1 MIVASQSSQAAQ
13 IKGRIA
19 ARIEA
24 GLYPREIEFCVI
36 SDPEGGR
43 IGSGGA
49 TILAAYELRDRLAG
63 GEAALVINAGG
74 ESRRM
79 PAYALEAKLF
89 APIPLPSSSR
99 IPPVIL
105 DYQIGLFLRYPWR
118 EGELIVTSGDVTID
132 FDTDLIPEE
141 RGEIYGFAKPESFE
155 LGSQHGVYKF
165 DRNRAKVVDFFQK
178 ESAEFLSENAS
189 LEGSRSCALD
199 IGIVGFSPAGLERL
213 FELAQARL
221 ADDATLFELLQ
232 EGRVGLDLY
241 VELLMAFLAN
251 MPIQRYR
258 DKVRAHSRLDDPSF
272 EIIHS
277 AFRGVDFRAYL
288 TRRTQFL
295 HFGSLPE
302 YPLSCEE
309 LASGGALPFY
319 VGEDAE
325 IRPVLSEAAIRFNS
339 IDSAC
344 VPQPGARHIY
354 LESCMRTEIGAAA
367 GLNLFIGL
375 VDRRFS
381 SPVAAGIC
389 LDERRTS
396 QGRILLVYG
405 LKDTWRPQMDP
416 QKLIY
421 CGLGIDR
428 WVAER
433 GLELEQIFPSSATRR
448 DVFHD
453 LWDARLYVAGADE
466 HFAEGYWIPAKA
478 DAQWRDRFTAGP
490 RTSIREVTDAEKLSD
505 REERRAE
512 IRQEL
517 LREGIASGH
526 GWLSVSEWDFC
537 QALRDVDTD
546 ALRDICEKSDDD
558 LVRIYRRRLLDSLCS
573 ERTVADAVVGLH
585 VDYLA
590 GGDAPLRLRRSVKLD
605 QIVWARSPVR
615 LDLAGGWTD
624 TPPFTL
630 REGGEVVNVAV
641 NLNDQPP
648 IQVFCRPADERSIRI
663 HSIDLGVDETILR
676 FDQLE
681 DFSSPSS
688 PFALPKAALCLLGL
702 MADKAGG
709 ATLAEELDRIGCGLE
724 LSLLSAVPKGS
735 GLGTSSILGAT
746 ILGALERFFGL
757 KVEQGELFRQ
767 VLQLEQMLTTGGGWQ
782 DQIGGVT
789 GGVKYISSA
798 SGLRPNP
805 IIYQLDPFIF
815 MDPDLSSRFSL
826 YYTGIT
832 RLAKNILQEVVN
844 RVNSMEPAY
853 LFTLRYLK
861 HLARRAR
868 EAISRRDIHMLG
880 LVLGESW
887 EANKL
892 VHPSTT
898 NEEVEALLNS
908 LAGLYSSMK
917 LLGAGGGG
925 YILFFSDSAE
935 TARRLRDRLSSID
948 HERARVVDMSINPL
962 GLRVTVS

>member
-1 MIVASQSSQAAQ
+1 MRPLSTCVIVASHRSQAVQ
-13 IKGRIA
+13 IESRIA

-24 GLYPREIEFCVI
+24 GLYPREIGFHVI

-49 TILAAYELRDRLAG
+49 TILAAHEVRDRLKR
-63 GEAALVINAGG
+63 GEAVLVINAGG

-79 PAYALEAKLF
+79 PAYAREAKLF

-105 DYQIGLFLRYPWR
+105 DHQIGLFLRYPWR

-141 RGEIYGFAKPESFE
+141 RGEIYGFAKPESYE

-178 ESAEFLSENAS
+178 ETAEFLNVNAS
-189 LEGSRSCALD
+189 LEGSRSCAID
-199 IGIVGFSPAGLERL
+199 IGIVGFSPSGLERL
-213 FELAQARL
+213 FALAQARL
-221 ADDATLFELLQ
+221 PVGATLLELLG
-232 EGRVGLDLY
+232 EGRSGLDLY

-258 DKVRAHSRLDDPSF
+258 DKVRPYSHLDAPSL

-302 YPLSCEE
+302 YSLSCEE
-309 LASGGALPFY
+309 LASAGALPFY

-339 IDSAC
+339 IESTC

-354 LESCMRTEIGAAA
+354 LESCVRTEIGSA
-367 GLNLFIGL
+367 GGRNLFIGL
-375 VDRRFS
+375 ADRRLS

-389 LDERRTS
+389 LDERRTTR
-396 QGRILLVYG
+396 GRFLLVYG
-405 LKDTWRPQMDP
+405 IDDTWRPQSDP
-416 QKLIY
+416 RKVVF
-421 CGLGIDR
+421 CGVGIDR
-428 WVAER
+428 WAAER
-433 GLELEQIFPSSATRR
+433 ALELEQIFPSSATHR

-453 LWDARLYVAGADE
+453 LWDARLYIAGADE

-478 DAQWRDRFTAGP
+478 DAGWRDRFMAGP
-490 RTSIREVTDAEKLSD
+490 RTSIRDVTDAEKLSD

-517 LREGIASGH
+517 LREGISSGY
-526 GWLSVSEWDFC
+526 GWMSVSEWDFC
-537 QALRDVDTD
+537 KAFRGSDADTLR
-546 ALRDICEKSDDD
+546 AICEKSDDD
-558 LVRIYRRRLLDSLCS
+558 LVRIYRRRLLDSLS
-573 ERTVADAVVGLH
+573 SKRPVADAVVGLH

-663 HSIDLGVDETILR
+663 HSIDLGLDETIRR

-681 DFSSPSS
+681 DFNNPSS

-702 MADKAGG
+702 TAERAGG
-709 ATLAEELDRIGCGLE
+709 ATLAEEIGRASCR
-724 LSLLSAVPKGS
+724 
-735 GLGTSSILGAT
+735 
-746 ILGALERFFGL
+746 ERVF
-757 KVEQGELFRQ
+757 
-767 VLQLEQMLTTGGGWQ
+767 
-782 DQIGGVT
+782 
-789 GGVKYISSA
+789 
-798 SGLRPNP
+798 
-805 IIYQLDPFIF
+805 
-815 MDPDLSSRFSL
+815 
-826 YYTGIT
+826 
-832 RLAKNILQEVVN
+832 
-844 RVNSMEPAY
+844 
-853 LFTLRYLK
+853 
-861 HLARRAR
+861 
-868 EAISRRDIHMLG
+868 
-880 LVLGESW
+880 
-887 EANKL
+887 
-892 VHPSTT
+892 VH
-898 NEEVEALLNS
+898 V
-908 LAGLYSSMK
+908 
-917 LLGAGGGG
+917 
-925 YILFFSDSAE
+925 
-935 TARRLRDRLSSID
+935 
-948 HERARVVDMSINPL
+948 
-962 GLRVTVS
+962 